1 MPPNDPVSGATI
13 QALAKVW
20 YGVDLDP
27 SRAAAIATEVDA
39 ATEAVRSFAGGI
51 DYDSEPF
58 GFASVLAALK
68 S

>member
-1 MPPNDPVSGATI
+1 MPACDPISGPTI
-13 QALAKVW
+13 QALAKAW

-27 SRAAAIATEVDA
+27 ARAAVVATELDA
-39 ATEAVRSFAGGI
+39 ATEAVRSLAGGI